1 MASSSRLNKMQ
12 GRVSKILELIES
24 GRPCTVHG
32 LAAEFNLSESHLQH
46 LFKRRTGLCVGR
58 FLIERRLQL
67 SAQLLARTN
76 LPIKQIAYAMGYQ
89 HISSFTR
96 AFERRFAEPP
106 WMYRKHSNPVARK
119 Y

>member
-1 MASSSRLNKMQ
+1 MV
-12 GRVSKILELIES
+12 GKILEIIES

-32 LAAEFNLSESHLQH
+32 LAAEFNLSESHLLH
-46 LFKRRTGLCVGR
+46 LFKRRTGLCLGR
-58 FLIERRLQL
+58 FLIEQKLQR
-67 SAQLLARTN
+67 SAQLLLRTD

-106 WMYRKHSNPVARK
+106 CAYRKHNPIARK